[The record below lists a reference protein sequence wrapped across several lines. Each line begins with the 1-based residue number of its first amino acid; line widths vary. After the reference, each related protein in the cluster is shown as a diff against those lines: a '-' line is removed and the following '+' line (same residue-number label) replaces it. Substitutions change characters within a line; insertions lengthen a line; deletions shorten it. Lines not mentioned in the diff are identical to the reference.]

1 VHGTCLLLTSST
13 LQTPASGAADR
24 CTFDQLPGLLAAS
37 DIVVLALPLSAQSRS
52 LIDAAALAHLRPTRC
67 WSISAAAG
75 WWIRRR

>member
-1 VHGTCLLLTSST
+1 LS
-13 LQTPASGAADR
+13 
-24 CTFDQLPGLLAAS
+24 GLLAAS

-52 LIDAAALAHLRPTRC
+52 LIDAVALAHLRPTRC